1 VDKPS
6 VRSIQSPI
14 TEFTKILRE
23 AEGWWDLGLPQDT
36 WETLESRPCHLP
48 ERLLGEGA
56 KLLLQEF
63 LRMAAGLEDPVLVAQ
78 YHGAIEGYVF
88 EDAA

>member
-36 WETLESRPCHLP
+36 WETLESRQCHLP

-78 YHGAIEGYVF
+78 YHDAIEGYVF

>member
-36 WETLESRPCHLP
+36 WETLESRQCHLP

-63 LRMAAGLEDPVLVAQ
+63 LRMAVGLEDPVLVAQ
-78 YHGAIEGYVF
+78 YHDAIAGYVF
-88 EDAA
+88 DDAA